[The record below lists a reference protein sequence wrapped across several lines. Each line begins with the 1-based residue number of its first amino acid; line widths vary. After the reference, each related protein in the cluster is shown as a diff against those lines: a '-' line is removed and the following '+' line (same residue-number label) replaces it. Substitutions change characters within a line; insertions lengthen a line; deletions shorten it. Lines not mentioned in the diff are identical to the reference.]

1 MLTNLKWKIILGYA
15 AFCVVF
21 IGTIIFCWI
30 WNNRQ
35 MDDINTLYYD
45 DMVSTTAKD
54 MLLNLQ
60 QAESSRRGYVIT
72 KDTSYVRAYYESV
85 KKVERALASF
95 RNLNNVRQYQDTFID
110 SLRLIIDLK
119 IMTVRFSI
127 EALMEKR
134 SSDSLQIAFTRTG
147 HETMTSI
154 RSIIEEMA
162 SEKQRDSR
170 DQRNSLIQTASIL
183 DNWLLISAILICAV
197 FATFCLVTILYV
209 RNIERRSE
217 KLEGEFPQAYVQLM
231 NLLSRSEQSTR
242 KNPPE

>member
-1 MLTNLKWKIILGYA
+1 MLTNLKWRIILGYA

-21 IGTIIFCWI
+21 IGTIIIFWM

-45 DMVSTTAKD
+45 DMVSTTAQD

-72 KDTSYVRAYYESV
+72 KDMSYVRAYYESV
-85 KKVERALASF
+85 KKVERALISF
-95 RNLNNVRQYQDTFID
+95 RNLNNLRLYQDSFVD
-110 SLRLIIDLK
+110 SLRLIVDLK
-119 IMTVRFSI
+119 MMTVRFSI
-127 EALMEKR
+127 EALMENR

-147 HETMTSI
+147 HETMTTV

-170 DQRNSLIQTASIL
+170 VQRNSLIQTASIL
-183 DNWLLISAILICAV
+183 NNWLLISAILVCAV
-197 FATFCLVTILYV
+197 FAMFCFVTILYT

-217 KLEGEFPQAYVQLM
+217 KLEEESDQANM
-231 NLLSRSEQSTR
+231 H
-242 KNPPE
+242 